1 MEPKTLTPTAAE
13 ADTAAASAVAAG
25 TLAAGEL
32 VWAKPSKA
40 RRQCWWPARTL
51 AACPATGPAEVRYL
65 GGGPPAAAA
74 AAAASSG
81 SPPSVPPAQVRR
93 FANPG
98 ADAMAR
104 GSVARGFLA
113 AVGDAHERAVAALRA
128 ELTCGC
134 VPPLP
139 SVGEEEGSV
148 TIVVGGVAN
157 LSPAEFLAKLREAAL
172 GTCADPVGLVERARL
187 KSWARAFGEGWGP
200 DGARHYPRRLL
211 EDLVDKIDLDVPAGE
226 DRDADDWLAEDE
238 REPLKIPQETP
249 VQKKRSATSVMEEGE
264 DEDRSGSHGPVSS
277 RKRERKKS
285 KYLSPPYTNLGV
297 VALPR
302 KPVDSPKASV
312 PKAAEDGSKVS
323 PFPDNIVVEDVLV
336 LVRSLGKNIHHVG
349 IFPEAAEG
357 FLRSFRSSAFVEGD
371 DCASYKGRACPGV
384 RTLRNASMDNASG
397 GVSDSHPVLEQGKRV
412 PKRGSKKDGDGSGG
426 SSIKRKKREKTSPTG
441 TLGSGIP
448 ITPAVPIRQ
457 VKAEDIRTLME
468 AGSNARRIVQNDKSK
483 PSLFKCPVSAIVPG
497 TAKPGH
503 EHVHENDKSVLEK
516 PQAVGTMLA
525 EETAKDNDE
534 AKLEATNLETNVQNV
549 FVGVPVRS
557 VQTET
562 VESEANIHI
571 DMNVQSVGA
580 DIPAAC
586 VSKEATEPDASVHM
600 DKNVQGD
607 VADVSERT
615 VSKEATVSEVDA
627 SINENVQ
634 SAVAGAG
641 VPDGSVSKEATK
653 SEANIHIVENLQGAV
668 ANVPPISSGPS
679 PTHKDM
685 AQPID
690 ENKEPGSVEVR
701 TVQRSYASLQALVPE
716 MLRKDNTNGTIDII
730 AMNHALKDNECPK
743 DEAPVQKV
751 NLPAAAASNLEAV
764 NGTCPNPANPT
775 PCKKKKIAQ
784 HFENPAA
791 ILVEFAPGVIVPP
804 REALLS
810 AFGKYGYLIE
820 SQTEIVKAA
829 RNARVVFGKNTDAEK
844 AYGDRDRLGEF
855 GDPFATL
862 SLQYLPPIE
871 LSEPSPSPLP
881 SPSPSR
887 ASKPSLIDIRKNLE
901 KMIAASHHS
910 ALNKATSSDMRNPI
924 PDNLLG
930 DMQGLLA
937 KVDKMLSKSSANSAP

>member
-1 MEPKTLTPTAAE
+1 MEAKTLTP
-13 ADTAAASAVAAG
+13 AAAAR

-40 RRQCWWPARTL
+40 RRHCWWPARML
-51 AACPATGPAEVRYL
+51 AACSATGPAKVRYL

-74 AAAASSG
+74 SPGAALSAHA
-81 SPPSVPPAQVRR
+81 AQVRR
-93 FANPG
+93 FANPD

-113 AVGDAHERAVAALRA
+113 AVGEAHERAVAALRA

-134 VPPLP
+134 VPPPP
-139 SVGEEEGSV
+139 SVGEEEEEGGV
-148 TIVVGGVAN
+148 TVIVGGVAN
-157 LSPAEFLAKLREAAL
+157 LSPAEFLVELREAAL
-172 GTCADPVGLVERARL
+172 GACADPVGLVHRARL

-200 DGARHYPRRLL
+200 DGVRHYPRRPL

-226 DRDADDWLAEDE
+226 DRDADDWLTEDE
-238 REPLKIPQETP
+238 CEPLKRPQETP
-249 VQKKRSATSVMEEGE
+249 VQKKRGFASVKEDMDTGE
-264 DEDRSGSHGPVSS
+264 DEDRSDGPGAVSS
-277 RKRERKKS
+277 GKRERKKS

-297 VALPR
+297 VVPPR
-302 KPVDSPKASV
+302 KPVDSTKASV
-312 PKAAEDGSKVS
+312 PKAAEDDSKVS
-323 PFPDNIVVEDVLV
+323 PLLDNIIVEDVLL

-357 FLRSFRSSAFVEGD
+357 FLRLFRSSAFVEGD
-371 DCASYKGRACPGV
+371 DRASYKAHECPGV

-397 GVSDSHPVLEQGKRV
+397 GVSDSHPVLEQGKRA
-412 PKRGSKKDGDGSGG
+412 PKRGRKKDGDGSGG

-468 AGSNARRIVQNDKSK
+468 AGSNARRIVQDDKSK
-483 PSLFKCPVSAIVPG
+483 PSLFKCPVSAPG
-497 TAKPGH
+497 AAKTGH
-503 EHVHENDKSVLEK
+503 EHVHENDKSVLEE
-516 PQAVGTMLA
+516 PQAVSNMLV
-525 EETAKDNDE
+525 EETAKDDDE

-549 FVGVPVRS
+549 IVGVPVRS

-562 VESEANIHI
+562 MGSEANIHI

-580 DIPAAC
+580 DIPAKC
-586 VSKEATEPDASVHM
+586 VSKEATEPDTSVHM
-600 DKNVQGD
+600 DKNVQAD
-607 VADVSERT
+607 VADVSERRF
-615 VSKEATVSEVDA
+615 SKEATVSEVDA
-627 SINENVQ
+627 SIDKNVQ
-634 SAVAGAG
+634 SAVAG

-653 SEANIHIVENLQGAV
+653 SAANIHIVENLQGA

-716 MLRKDNTNGTIDII
+716 MLKKDDTNGTTDII
-730 AMNHALKDNECPK
+730 AMNHVLKDDERPK

-751 NLPAAAASNLEAV
+751 KLPAAAASNHEAV
-764 NGTCPNPANPT
+764 NGTCPNTANST
-775 PCKKKKIAQ
+775 PSKKKKIAQ

-791 ILVEFAPGVIVPP
+791 ILVEFTPGVIVPP

-844 AYGDRDRLGEF
+844 AYSDRDRLGQF

-887 ASKPSLIDIRKNLE
+887 ASRPSLTDIRKNLE

-937 KVDKMLSKSSANSAP
+937 KVDKMLSKPSANTAP